1 MLLDG
6 KTAIITGSNR
16 GIGYKILET
25 FSENGAN
32 VFACSRKIDDEF
44 ISKINNLSRNCN
56 NEIYPIELDLSDEN
70 NVKAASEKIL
80 EKKKINI
87 LVNNAAT
94 IYTSLFQ
101 MTSVKKLNEVFKI
114 NFLSQ
119 TMFTQYILKSMIREK
134 SGSIIYISSSSAT
147 DGNAGRFAYASSK
160 AALNAQ
166 AKVLSRE
173 VGKNN
178 IRVNVIAPGLTNT
191 DMMVQ
196 NTSKEMIEKTLS
208 GVSLNRVAEP
218 KEISNTALFLASEL
232 SSYLT
237 GQIIRVDGGM

>member
-80 EKKKINI
+80 EKKKNK
-87 LVNNAAT
+87 
-94 IYTSLFQ
+94 YFS
-101 MTSVKKLNEVFKI
+101 
-114 NFLSQ
+114 
-119 TMFTQYILKSMIREK
+119 
-134 SGSIIYISSSSAT
+134 
-147 DGNAGRFAYASSK
+147 
-160 AALNAQ
+160 
-166 AKVLSRE
+166 
-173 VGKNN
+173 
-178 IRVNVIAPGLTNT
+178 
-191 DMMVQ
+191 
-196 NTSKEMIEKTLS
+196 
-208 GVSLNRVAEP
+208 
-218 KEISNTALFLASEL
+218 
-232 SSYLT
+232 
-237 GQIIRVDGGM
+237 